1 MSAPASSQENH
12 RSPAPPRLH
21 GWWPMVLALL
31 AIVGLSVAFLE
42 VVRGAVLQGETR
54 HRTMAKQALGTW
66 RCSVLPGQDRPAC
79 MARLGGAGTTAGIA
93 PEDGAYRAAVAIQ
106 PAAMEP

>member
-1 MSAPASSQENH
+1 
-12 RSPAPPRLH
+12 
-21 GWWPMVLALL
+21 
-31 AIVGLSVAFLE
+31 
-42 VVRGAVLQGETR
+42 
-54 HRTMAKQALGTW
+54 
-66 RCSVLPGQDRPAC
+66 